1 MLIEKNLAFRTLCYL
16 ANLCN
21 STVIGIYGDI
31 IQVSHGFDGCQILEY
46 IADITAATFFGPCQY
61 ADPCQFFSLEYAGY
75 MRRVGDQLP
84 SFYRLCFVLLPGI

>member
-1 MLIEKNLAFRTLCYL
+1 MAISWILTADMLAF
-16 ANLCN
+16 
-21 STVIGIYGDI
+21 
-31 IQVSHGFDGCQILEY
+31 
-46 IADITAATFFGPCQY
+46 IADITAETFFGPCQY